1 MKLEQMEQ
9 LAVKEAEETRG
20 LALRELEHGDDPIV
34 LAQLL
39 GSMGELYSEAG
50 KAIALRVRADTAKQ
64 RKVRARKAGT
74 P

>member
-1 MKLEQMEQ
+1 MTLTQTEQTV
-9 LAVKEAEETRG
+9 VKEAEETRG

-64 RKVRARKAGT
+64 RKVRVKA
-74 P
+74 

>member
-9 LAVKEAEETRG
+9 LAVKEAEETRA

-39 GSMGELYSEAG
+39 GSMGELYLEAG
-50 KAIALRVRADTAKQ
+50 KAIALRVRADTVRQ
-64 RKVRARKAGT
+64 RKVRAKA
-74 P
+74 

>member
-9 LAVKEAEETRG
+9 MAVMEAEESRT
-20 LALRELEHGDDPIV
+20 LALRELEHGEDPIL

-50 KAIALRVRADTAKQ
+50 KAIALRVRLANK
-64 RKVRARKAGT
+64 ARKARVS